1 MGGKWEQETLLLKF
15 TELMQEVS
23 FRCSNDTCIL
33 MNILNFEGGPKVLDF
48 ISGNEYQKLR
58 FKVENLGVS
67 LWNT

>member
-1 MGGKWEQETLLLKF
+1 
-15 TELMQEVS
+15 MQEVS

-67 LWNT
+67 L